1 MTFTMAEMDV
11 VTGNSSIGTIS
22 DAQVVSLDITDADFF
37 AGTGAALNG
46 SRDDIVTDGD
56 TIGFLV
62 EDGGLTIN
70 SVKSDTDSYT
80 GVEASIVSAQLLG
93 IPAIDLQIGGDLRF
107 NNTSGDHK
115 INWTTATDPANNS
128 DSLLADLD
136 ISESISLQVLNG
148 HGSLDI
154 GRVM

>member
-1 MTFTMAEMDV
+1 M
-11 VTGNSSIGTIS
+11 
-22 DAQVVSLDITDADFF
+22 
-37 AGTGAALNG
+37 
-46 SRDDIVTDGD
+46 
-56 TIGFLV
+56 

-80 GVEASIVSAQLLG
+80 GVEASIVGAQLLG

-128 DSLLADLD
+128 DSLLTSLD

-154 GRVM
+154 GPGNVVATIDDMTFTMAEMDVVTEQFFNRHNK